1 LIAGIRQF
9 TSLTR
14 QLLCPGLKLI
24 KRPNKL
30 LSMTKRKPSAA
41 APKPRRPGR
50 PTAAASVD
58 QRERTLD
65 AAIAIFSERGIAA
78 TSLRAIATAAHVTPA
93 LLHYYFKTKDSL
105 VETLLTERIAPFVA
119 VSAAP
124 LLAPLPSPRATLRKF
139 LETHMRN
146 LAAHPWMPRL
156 MAREVLSDGG
166 SLREHM
172 QAQFS
177 AVLSPKTLML
187 IVAAQ
192 KKGEIRTDL
201 NPLLI
206 GVSLISLAVF
216 PFAAAPVWQA
226 VARSLGSA
234 MQLGES
240 MSILRASAG
249 APPLLDPPG
258 AEMLI
263 NHTLALFD
271 SALEPVHEKKKR

>member
-1 LIAGIRQF
+1 MA
-9 TSLTR
+9 TR
-14 QLLCPGLKLI
+14 
-24 KRPNKL
+24 RPANK
-30 LSMTKRKPSAA
+30 S
-41 APKPRRPGR
+41 PKPRRPGR
-50 PTAAASVD
+50 PVAAGGID
-58 QRERTLD
+58 QRERMLD
-65 AAIAIFSERGIAA
+65 AAVAIFSERGIAA
-78 TSLRAIATAAHVTPA
+78 TPLRAIAAAAHVTPA
-93 LLHYYFKTKDSL
+93 LLHYYFKTKNSL
-105 VETLLTERIAPFVA
+105 VEKLLAERIAPFVA

-177 AVLSPKTLML
+177 AVLSPKTLVL

-192 KKGEIRTDL
+192 RKGEIRTDL
-201 NPLLI
+201 NPVLI

-226 VARSLGSA
+226 VARSLGAS
-234 MQLGES
+234 MPGLEES
-240 MSILRASAG
+240 MSVLRASAA
-249 APPLLDPPG
+249 APPLLEPPG
-258 AEMLI
+258 TEMLI

-271 SALEPVHEKKKR
+271 SALEPKHEKKKR

>member
-1 LIAGIRQF
+1 
-9 TSLTR
+9 
-14 QLLCPGLKLI
+14 
-24 KRPNKL
+24 
-30 LSMTKRKPSAA
+30 MTPRKMRAA
-41 APKPRRPGR
+41 TKPRRPGR
-50 PTAAASVD
+50 PIAAAAID
-58 QRERTLD
+58 QRERMLD
-65 AAIAIFSERGIAA
+65 ASIALFSERGIAA
-78 TSLRAIATAAHVTPA
+78 TPLNAIAKAAHVTPA

-105 VETLLTERIAPFVA
+105 VETLLNERIAPFVA

-192 KKGEIRTDL
+192 RKGEIRTDL
-201 NPLLI
+201 SPVLI

-226 VARSLGSA
+226 VARSLG
-234 MQLGES
+234 QS
-240 MSILRASAG
+240 MPDAAKTVVRASVDAG
-249 APPLLDPPG
+249 GKSLTEIPG

-271 SALEPVHEKKKR
+271 SALEPRHEKKKR

>member
-1 LIAGIRQF
+1 MA
-9 TSLTR
+9 TR
-14 QLLCPGLKLI
+14 
-24 KRPNKL
+24 RPANR
-30 LSMTKRKPSAA
+30 T
-41 APKPRRPGR
+41 PKPRRPGR
-50 PTAAASVD
+50 PLAAGRID
-58 QRERTLD
+58 QRERMLD
-65 AAIAIFSERGIAA
+65 AAVAIFSERGIAA
-78 TSLRAIATAAHVTPA
+78 TPLRAIATAAHVTPA
-93 LLHYYFKTKDSL
+93 LLHYYFKTKNSL
-105 VETLLTERIAPFVA
+105 VETLLAERIAPFVA

-192 KKGEIRTDL
+192 RKGEIRTDL
-201 NPLLI
+201 NPVLI
-206 GVSLISLAVF
+206 GISLISLAVF

-226 VARSLGSA
+226 VATLARRIRAAASEIRCPSCAAPAVAPSLLEPQGT
-234 MQLGES
+234 
-240 MSILRASAG
+240 
-249 APPLLDPPG
+249 
-258 AEMLI
+258 EMLI

-271 SALEPVHEKKKR
+271 SALEPPHGK